1 MAENRKNTD
10 QFQLRLPPG
19 LRDQLK
25 KAASDVGRS
34 LNAEI
39 VARIEDFPRIR
50 QLLFDTTRENAR
62 LSDDKERLE
71 LELDALEEIKAR
83 FFDEDE
89 KLKPVITIPQDLLE
103 RIEFEAERSHRT
115 VDAEALA
122 ALEVA
127 FPPKTIDVDTLSS
140 FLESLIGISAP
151 DAPEGYLDE
160 INSTLAKAKQP
171 WTVRAGWDGE
181 ISFYP
186 FASPPRDDRK
196 AEDEDDK

>member
-25 KAASDVGRS
+25 KSASDVGRS

-50 QLLFDTTRENAR
+50 QLLFETTREKAR
-62 LSDDKERLE
+62 LADDTERLE
-71 LELDALEEIKAR
+71 LELDALEAVKAR
-83 FFDEDE
+83 FFDDDD
-89 KLKPVITIPQDLLE
+89 KPKPVLTIPPEVLE
-103 RIEFEAERSHRT
+103 RIEIEAERNHRT

-127 FPPKTIDVDTLSS
+127 FPPKTIDVDILSA

-151 DAPEGYLDE
+151 DAEEGYLDE
-160 INSTLAKAKQP
+160 INDTLAKAKQP

-181 ISFYP
+181 IRFYP
-186 FASPPRDDRK
+186 YASPK
-196 AEDEDDK
+196 SAKEDGEQ